1 MFWFLHAPALN
12 LLCGHWP
19 CAHCMRYVQ
28 LCMWWSCLDNSLCHS
43 GLCTCVHTLVSTH
56 ATNASLQY
64 QPHAHCIAIC
74 NCSICIQSMH
84 SGIIHICVMCPWS
97 CLRLTCLQCFLQLL
111 LAFKKIVSAGNSD
124 WGLTWQPPVSLK
136 LLIIFLPGNTPLRK
150 WLWNGRQRV
159 NCNLNSAHLHYSAVT
174 WVPHAHAR
182 TRTKISVRIEGLV
195 LKLSN
200 RNGEDIDQVKLPK
213 FLIFWCWTWN
223 LKYQVNL

>member
-1 MFWFLHAPALN
+1 MTATAESRSHKTRNEKKSGTEGLLNFLCANFTITCNRGGTVMFWFLHVPTLN

-74 NCSICIQSMH
+74 NCSICIQSMQ
-84 SGIIHICVMCPWS
+84 SGYIHICVICPWS
-97 CLRLTCLQCFLQLL
+97 CLRLACLQCFLQLL
-111 LAFKKIVSAGNSD
+111 LAFEKIVSAGNSD

-136 LLIIFLPGNTPLRK
+136 LLIIFFAWEYASQKMTVE
-150 WLWNGRQRV
+150 WQTE
-159 NCNLNSAHLHYSAVT
+159 S
-174 WVPHAHAR
+174 
-182 TRTKISVRIEGLV
+182 
-195 LKLSN
+195 
-200 RNGEDIDQVKLPK
+200 
-213 FLIFWCWTWN
+213 
-223 LKYQVNL
+223 